1 MLHFM
6 SILTPSPRE
15 NDRDEQAPFFGPDW
29 RPSRAER
36 DQAILSGK
44 QDPAADAPETLRED
58 LPMSQRFVTLLAP
71 PFL

>member
-6 SILTPSPRE
+6 SILTPSPRKRE
-15 NDRDEQAPFFGPDW
+15 TDEQAPFFGPDW
-29 RPSRAER
+29 RESRAER

-44 QDPAADAPETLRED
+44 LPPEPVAVDEG
-58 LPMSQRFVTLLAP
+58 LPMSQRFVSLLAP

>member
-6 SILTPSPRE
+6 SILTPSRRTR
-15 NDRDEQAPFFGPDW
+15 DTDEQAPFFGPEW
-29 RPSRAER
+29 RESRAER

-44 QDPAADAPETLRED
+44 QAPEPEAVD
-58 LPMSQRFVTLLAP
+58 EGLPMSQRFVTLLAP